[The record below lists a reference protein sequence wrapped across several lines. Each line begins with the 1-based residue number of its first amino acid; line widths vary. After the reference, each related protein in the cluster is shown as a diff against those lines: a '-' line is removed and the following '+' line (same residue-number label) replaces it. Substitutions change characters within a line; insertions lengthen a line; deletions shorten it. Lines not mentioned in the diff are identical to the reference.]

1 MAVSKASNVNSLAG
15 LEDALSHMGAN
26 PEELAQIFGNLA
38 QQEPKIPVLNELGS
52 QLPYALPSSLSNL
65 PEGSLASPD
74 ESGVTN
80 KSTASDISA
89 GSGANKVTIT
99 NTSKH
104 DETIGMFL
112 NGGSTTEPVAKIT
125 LKPGESGTLSYAN
138 GQGGF
143 MAKADSSGTFQ
154 PTASRL
160 EFYADAKGVNNT
172 DVSYIDGRNASIHV
186 SDDQGKTAGDTKS
199 IAASAPEGTITR
211 DSAGDATIAGW
222 YDGSSSTMQAGGAY
236 MEQQLGTGNA
246 YIHPDD
252 DQKQADGT
260 NPMTMAQD
268 SSQNYT
274 ASFGDA

>member
-1 MAVSKASNVNSLAG
+1 MAVSKASNVNSLTG

-38 QQEPKIPVLNELGS
+38 QPQTPVI
-52 QLPYALPSSLSNL
+52 SSH
-65 PEGSLASPD
+65 
-74 ESGVTN
+74 ESDVTN
-80 KSTASDISA
+80 KTTTPDVSA

-143 MAKADSSGTFQ
+143 MAKADASGTFQ

-160 EFYADAKGVNNT
+160 EFYADAKGINNT

-199 IAASAPEGTITR
+199 IAASAPEGTVTR

-252 DQKQADGT
+252 DQKRSDGT

-268 SSQNYT
+268 NSQNYT